1 MLLLNFGLRCEEVN
15 FVDAFKKSSR
25 VNGIEIIRSLSYT
38 KLFKIESCWKVFN
51 NRCTNRQTG
60 IKDYNM
66 YAMMFTHTMLL
77 THMLLFYHA
86 ALLTCP
92 RYVFTRRNDALKNGT
107 KMMNCIV
114 QIYKR

>member
-66 YAMMFTHTMLL
+66 YAMMFTHTKIL

-86 ALLTCP
+86 QGMFSPEEMMLG
-92 RYVFTRRNDALKNGT
+92 FEKWNKNDELHRSDLQ
-107 KMMNCIV
+107 KM
-114 QIYKR
+114 K